1 MHASERGRRCGFDDG
16 AFIERAK
23 RKRPVSEPQIS
34 REIHIQLGSVNVPG
48 MPCASRS
55 WRFFLCLSSLT
66 NSFRLFHS
74 RSFSR
79 SCALRAGF
87 FLVVRAAADC
97 GDPVVLPPSSVA
109 ATAEGD
115 TVATARGSSYA
126 SFSPSAIAPSE
137 VVGPGGDLRIAEG
150 AS

>member
-1 MHASERGRRCGFDDG
+1 
-16 AFIERAK
+16 
-23 RKRPVSEPQIS
+23 
-34 REIHIQLGSVNVPG
+34 
-48 MPCASRS
+48 MPFPSKS

-87 FLVVRAAADC
+87 FLVVR
-97 GDPVVLPPSSVA
+97 GEPVAVLPPSSVA
-109 ATAEGD
+109 APALTLEGE
-115 TVATARGSSYA
+115 VAAAAGSSYA